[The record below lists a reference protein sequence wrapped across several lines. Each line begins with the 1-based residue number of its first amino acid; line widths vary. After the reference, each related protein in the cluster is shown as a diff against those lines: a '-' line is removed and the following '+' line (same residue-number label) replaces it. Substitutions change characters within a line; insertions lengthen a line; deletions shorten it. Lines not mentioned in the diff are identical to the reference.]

1 MCIPKIFRWPTPWL
15 WGAILVL
22 FFVGADHF
30 AERVSWVCMIIIAA
44 SIVHYVRKRRGRF
57 DVEKVAAPD
66 GDLDGRLAEIERRL
80 TDTQEVMIALSE
92 KMDKWD
98 EEKAQP

>member
-1 MCIPKIFRWPTPWL
+1 MCIPKIFSWPTPWL

-22 FFVGADHF
+22 FLVGADHF
-30 AERVSWVCMIIIAA
+30 AERVSTVCLIVIAA
-44 SIVHYVRKRRGRF
+44 SLVYYVRKRRGRF
-57 DVEKVAAPD
+57 DERVAAPD
-66 GDLDGRLAEIERRL
+66 DLDTRLAEIERRL

-98 EEKAQP
+98 QEKVQP